1 MDFGLVELTPEQEE
15 FRRSVRTLLDE
26 VVTQDDHDFQRATG
40 NGHTRVA
47 HAALGAHGL
56 IRPAWAPEDGGIGA
70 DKVQQRLLE
79 LEFDRAELIQVSA
92 GTSRLVWSAIE
103 TFGEKDLVAELKPK
117 YARGEALF
125 CLGYTEPDGGSDI
138 AAAKVRAVKDGDE
151 WVINGSKI
159 FTTGA
164 QNCTHC
170 FLITRT
176 DPDLPKHR
184 GLTMF
189 LVPLDTPGVEI
200 QGIRT
205 FGGERTNIVYYSDVR
220 ISDHYRLG
228 GVNDGWTVLRGPLDE
243 EHAFGQETD
252 GLKEPYGRGFTPVLE
267 RAYDA
272 AVEWAQTHVRA
283 DGTHPIDD
291 PVVRIRLAQVAADM
305 ERTGCVDGPEGRVFG
320 ADVIVRCSADLVDLV
335 GPEAVLSYGS
345 DGAGAGETAAPD
357 GPPVWRID
365 FSHRFAQGT
374 PTYGGTV
381 EVFRQ
386 MIAQHVLGLPRPNF
400 PGSKAFINKRGAVG
414 APGVT
419 RSVAS

>member
-1 MDFGLVELTPEQEE
+1 MDFSLVELTPEQEA
-15 FRRSVRTLLDE
+15 FRDRVRGLLDE
-26 VVTQDDHDFQRATG
+26 VITQDVHDNQRATG
-40 NGHTRVA
+40 NGHTPAVHSA
-47 HAALGAHGL
+47 MAKAGL
-56 IRPAWAPEDGGIGA
+56 IRPAWPVEEGGAGA
-70 DKVQQRLLE
+70 DKVEERLLE
-79 LEFDRAELIQVSA
+79 LEIDRHELITVTA
-92 GTSRLVWSAIE
+92 GTSRLVWQAIE
-103 TFGEKDLVAELKPK
+103 AFGEKDLVAELKAK
-117 YARGEALF
+117 YASGEARF

-138 AAAKVRAVKDGDE
+138 AAAKVRAVRDGDE

-164 QNCTHC
+164 QNCTHV

-176 DPDLPKHR
+176 DPELPKHR
-184 GLTMF
+184 GITMF

-220 ISDHYRLG
+220 ISDRYRLG

-243 EHAFGQETD
+243 EHAFGLVTD
-252 GLKEPYGRGFTPVLE
+252 GLKEPYGRGFTPIVE

-272 AVEWAQTHVRA
+272 AVGWARTHVRA
-283 DGTHPIDD
+283 DGSHPIDD
-291 PVVRIRLAQVAADM
+291 PLVRVRLAQVAADI

-320 ADVIVRCSADLVDLV
+320 ADVIVRSSADLVDLV

-345 DGAGAGETAAPD
+345 DGAGPGECAAPD
-357 GPPVWRID
+357 GPPLWRID

-386 MIAQHVLGLPRPNF
+386 MIAQHVLGLPRPTY
-400 PGSKAFINKRGAVG
+400 PGSKAFISKRGAVG

-419 RSVAS
+419 RAVAS